1 MEDEDHDMDMEC
13 APGGRDAARRLAPG
27 NVVRTLLKIAAA
39 AALAGC
45 GGESGP
51 GAGQR
56 LRRRTSSPSPT
67 GSRRWRSPPDNP
79 MTEEGVALG
88 RRLFFDPILSADGAT
103 SCASCHRPEFAFSD
117 PEPVSS
123 GVAGSTRR
131 NSMAL
136 ANAGWSR
143 VAVLGRPAP
152 PAWRSRPCR
161 WWRIPSSWG
170 SPGRTSSASCARTRS
185 TPGSSGAPFGDVPI
199 TRGQRRTGR
208 SPSSSAPSFP
218 GGAKFDRV
226 LAGQEQ
232 FTEVEELGLELFF
245 SERGDCFHCHGTL
258 LFTDGDFHNTGL
270 DEAPADSGRV
280 AVTGRR
286 LDYGKFKSPSLRNV
300 EFTAPYM
307 HDGRFPTLEE
317 VLDHYDSGLHLNEFL
332 DPLLLRFREPRN
344 FTREER
350 EALVAFLLTLSDP
363 AFARPMSP

>member
-1 MEDEDHDMDMEC
+1 M
-13 APGGRDAARRLAPG
+13 R
-27 NVVRTLLKIAAA
+27 NLLKIAAA

-45 GGESGP
+45 GGESVPGP
-51 GAGQR
+51 A
-56 LRRRTSSPSPT
+56 SVPT
-67 GSRRWRSPPDNP
+67 PYELAIPDRFPPMAIPPDNP

-88 RRLFFDPILSADGAT
+88 RRLFFDPILSADGTT

-117 PEPVSS
+117 PEAVSR
-123 GVAGSTRR
+123 GAGGGTRR
-131 NSMAL
+131 NSMTL
-136 ANAGWSR
+136 ANAGWS
-143 VAVLGRPAP
+143 LSLFWDGRAASLEDQALQVVESPVEMGE
-152 PAWRSRPCR
+152 
-161 WWRIPSSWG
+161 SWENVERKLRAHPEY
-170 SPGRTSSASCARTRS
+170 PGEFRRA
-185 TPGSSGAPFGDVPI
+185 FGDVPV
-199 TRGQRRTGR
+199 TRDNAVRAIAQFERTLI
-208 SPSSSAPSFP
+208 S

-286 LDYGKFKSPSLRNV
+286 LDYGKFKSPTLRNV

-350 EALVAFLLTLSDP
+350 EALVAFMLTLSDP
-363 AFARPMSP
+363 GFVSPGLLPLPGE

>member
-1 MEDEDHDMDMEC
+1 M
-13 APGGRDAARRLAPG
+13 
-27 NVVRTLLKIAAA
+27 RTLLKIAAA

-45 GGESGP
+45 GGEPVPGPASGP
-51 GAGQR
+51 IPYELAIPDGFPPMAV
-56 LRRRTSSPSPT
+56 
-67 GSRRWRSPPDNP
+67 PPDNP

-88 RRLFFDPILSADGAT
+88 RRLFFDPILSSDGAT

-143 VAVLGRPAP
+143 SLFWDGRAASLEEQALQVVENPVEMGE
-152 PAWRSRPCR
+152 
-161 WWRIPSSWG
+161 SWENVERKLRAHPEY
-170 SPGRTSSASCARTRS
+170 PGEFRRA
-185 TPGSSGAPFGDVPI
+185 FGDVPI
-199 TRGQRRTGR
+199 TRDNAVRAIAQFQRTLV
-208 SPSSSAPSFP
+208 S

-270 DEAPADSGRV
+270 DEAPADSGRA

-300 EFTAPYM
+300 EYTAPYM

-363 AFARPMSP
+363 ESVRPMSP

>member
-1 MEDEDHDMDMEC
+1 M
-13 APGGRDAARRLAPG
+13 
-27 NVVRTLLKIAAA
+27 RTFLISAGA
-39 AALAGC
+39 AALAAC
-45 GGESGP
+45 GGESVPGP
-51 GAGQR
+51 VSG
-56 LRRRTSSPSPT
+56 PT
-67 GSRRWRSPPDNP
+67 PYELEIPEAFPPMAVPPDNP

-88 RRLFFDPILSADGAT
+88 RRLFFDPILSSDGTT

-131 NSMAL
+131 NSMGL
-136 ANAGWSR
+136 ANAGWSPS
-143 VAVLGRPAP
+143 LFWDGRAASLEEQALQVVESPDEMGE
-152 PAWRSRPCR
+152 
-161 WWRIPSSWG
+161 SWENVERKLRAHPEY
-170 SPGRTSSASCARTRS
+170 PGEFRRA
-185 TPGSSGAPFGDVPI
+185 FGDVPI
-199 TRGQRRTGR
+199 TRDNAVRAIAQFERTLI
-208 SPSSSAPSFP
+208 S
-218 GGAKFDRV
+218 GGSKFDRV

-232 FTEVEELGLELFF
+232 FTEAEELGLDLFF

-270 DEAPADSGRV
+270 DGTPADSGRV

-307 HDGRFPTLEE
+307 HDGRLPTLEE
-317 VLDHYDSGLHLNEFL
+317 VLDHYDTGLNRNEFL

-350 EALVAFLLTLSDP
+350 EALIAFLLTLSDP
-363 AFARPMSP
+363 EFARQVSPRSSGRGERRPVAVSR